1 MTEEAVKLLKS
12 TGVTSKQSI
21 NYEIKQHGN
30 QIYVYPRPYY
40 SDTFNFTDTG
50 TVEATIV
57 MQDSKLQEVKKNIT
71 FHIQDAPFYEKY
83 ALF

>member
-1 MTEEAVKLLKS
+1 MTEGAVKKLLKS

-21 NYEIKQHGN
+21 NYEIKQRGN

-57 MQDSKLQEVKKNIT
+57 IQDAKLQEVKKQISL
-71 FHIQDAPFYEKY
+71 HIQSAP
-83 ALF
+83 LL